1 MPCKLLHIYLI
12 SIYILALYSC
22 LFTSIRIESENERRE
37 EKRDIINNI
46 IGQFPLSVVC
56 FVQVHF
62 YSIILFE
69 KKRGLIRSTIIIIT
83 LTRPKKQ
90 HKYTSSKNRQKFK
103 IIQGEIINNLGFL
116 FNSIFYTIGSVHL
129 NQFSKMSTFQHSVAF
144 DTKVIYI
151 N

>member
-1 MPCKLLHIYLI
+1 MF
-12 SIYILALYSC
+12 ALYSC
-22 LFTSIRIESENERRE
+22 LFTSIRIESEKERRE

-83 LTRPKKQ
+83 LTRPKNN
-90 HKYTSSKNRQKFK
+90 TNIRRLK
-103 IIQGEIINNLGFL
+103 IGRNLKLFRGEIINNLGFL